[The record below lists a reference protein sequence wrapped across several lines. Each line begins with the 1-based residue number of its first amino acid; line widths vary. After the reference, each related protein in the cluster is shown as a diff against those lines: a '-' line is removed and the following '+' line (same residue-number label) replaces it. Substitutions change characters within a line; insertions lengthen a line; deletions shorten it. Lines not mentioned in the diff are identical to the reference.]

1 MKLLNLLMII
11 KPKNLSRPRK
21 LLVVIDEL
29 LIVFST
35 KKCAILL
42 LFNGTEVFSSTSN
55 KAKLFVKDVSI
66 NFNLDG

>member
-1 MKLLNLLMII
+1 MII

-21 LLVVIDEL
+21 LLVVIDKL
-29 LIVFST
+29 LIVFSA

-55 KAKLFVKDVSI
+55 KAKLFVKNVSI

>member
-1 MKLLNLLMII
+1 MII

-29 LIVFST
+29 LIVFSA

-42 LFNGTEVFSSTSN
+42 LFNSTEVFSSTSN
-55 KAKLFVKDVSI
+55 KAKLFVKNVSI